1 MRSQDLRCYLIL
13 ERIRTLLL
21 SKSFRMKNFPSIL
34 PWIKPNNEAISL
46 DIQDAYLQVPIL
58 SSSWGGGH
66 LPEGPRAPFGHYL
79 DNWLLRTD
87 SKQIQ
92 VLIRSSK
99 ALGFLIN

>member
-13 ERIRTLLL
+13 ERICTLLL

-34 PWIKPNNEAISL
+34 PLIKPNNEAISL

-66 LPEGPRAPFGHYL
+66 VPEGPGAPFGPL
-79 DNWLLRTD
+79 P
-87 SKQIQ
+87 KQLVVKDRFQADPGIDK
-92 VLIRSSK
+92 V
-99 ALGFLIN
+99 